1 MKSLTCGIWK
11 VQRTSEY
18 DKKEADT
25 ENKLVVTSGGTGASL
40 GVAEWAVQTIEGT
53 IGYKDVLYHVGNI
66 SNIL

>member
-1 MKSLTCGIWK
+1 M
-11 VQRTSEY
+11 
-18 DKKEADT
+18 
-25 ENKLVVTSGGTGASL
+25 VTSGGTGASL